1 METNWILLSV
11 IGVLA
16 LLLIFYLVNQ
26 NRKDEKTFEKEVNLE
41 KPDEESELNND
52 DGPY

>member
-11 IGVLA
+11 VGVLA
-16 LLLIFYLVNQ
+16 FLLIFYLVKQ
-26 NRKDEKTFEKEVNLE
+26 NRKDEKTFEKEANLE